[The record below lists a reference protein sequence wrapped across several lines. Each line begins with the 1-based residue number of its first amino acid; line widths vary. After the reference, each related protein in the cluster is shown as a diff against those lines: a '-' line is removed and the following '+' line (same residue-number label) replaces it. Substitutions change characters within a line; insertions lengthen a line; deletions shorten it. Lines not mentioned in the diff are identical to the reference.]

1 MKKAKRM
8 QLVNALAEANAQRDA
23 IEIDIDKTL
32 ERLEKEP
39 TLNIYKSG
47 LVDAYKEEIY
57 LVTEIKKLRKKL
69 KI

>member
-8 QLVNALAEANAQRDA
+8 QLVNALAEAAAQLDA
-23 IEIDIDKTL
+23 VEINIKEII

-47 LVDAYKEEIY
+47 LVTCYKEEIY
-57 LVTEIKKLRKKL
+57 LDIEIKKLTKKL